1 MKHRYLSKVL
11 FFLLLFFNAAEI
23 SINVARSYSPEFD
36 DVLPLEDPQP
46 EVRIDLT
53 GKVRSL
59 EAPCPGISPLD
70 CSQILQGLP
79 VNFDFTQNQG
89 GLSESGFT
97 MVLEPSAPLTT
108 PTNSDVPGYE
118 PGQISRD
125 VSGLSIIS
133 TKGIFYSQPSG
144 TPSSNNTNSQ
154 VNALGVEL
162 AVPTGT
168 FSVSS
173 TLINPNFQVSNGNS
187 SQQAGIW
194 FGKDEDHYVKLVVVK
209 NGDPNQRKIQLQVE
223 NMDNTTS
230 QTAFLEINTA
240 NLSTDTGPIT
250 LRLEFDPVANTVQ
263 GFYRLG
269 AGEEVLVTG
278 PEGDSRSVPAS
289 YFSGQT
295 YSGIFTSHRN
305 AAAGEPITG
314 LFTDFSIEEAPVAD
328 PGLVAIPYRMNV
340 AGFDYSKDGDLF
352 LEENMDYL
360 VETEETTASFTS
372 YSPYEV
378 SGGHQ
383 DLYYPRRFGANFG
396 YDFPIANGQYTVRVH
411 MVENYQTTAG
421 ARIFDILM
429 EGELAQDNL
438 DLFELYGKGVL
449 GITQNNVTVSDGE
462 LNLQFIAS
470 ANNALIQAIEIL
482 PLTASAEKDI
492 LGFSVND
499 QISAETDFEAGTIE
513 VVMPPGTDLSS
524 LAPDFTLSNNAVVTP
539 TSGSTQNFTSPV
551 TYTVTA
557 EDGSTQDWTVT
568 ITALPSDF
576 SFIENFDNY
585 GTGNL
590 HEIAPTQWLKENAGD
605 ASIPVVNEGL
615 SDNTSHYLDF
625 SLGNHAHDLIPL
637 TNNPVTLT
645 PNVPFYFATYFQVN
659 SLGTGAGDRIRTAIR
674 IDENSGAT
682 PWVRLQMAK
691 GGGTG
696 LIARVGLAGPASDN
710 GTEEVPFGETVQF
723 LVKGVWDGASSI
735 AYQWTLAPTVSEAA
749 NTWTNAGNQTVSGT
763 PQIGRLFISSASTNN
778 AKVGPVRLSTDYSQV
793 VTEDLNAVPLL
804 SGNAISSFSLA
815 EQAEEALIDA
825 ENHTVSVLVPFGTD
839 RTALSPTYILSEAAS
854 AIPASGESQDF
865 TNPVEYTVTAEDGTV
880 QVWTVSVSEKAEV
893 AKGFQT
899 FSLSGGIGEVNINQ
913 VNQEVTI
920 LVPFGTDI
928 TALTPEFTFD
938 GSEVS
943 PASGLA
949 QDFTNPVIYTFIGS
963 DGSSAEWTVSVTV
976 ASGFAANINFQDRTT
991 VPPAGYL
998 IDYGKQFGH
1007 ASLAFNE
1014 TDYAY
1019 GWKLKSSG
1027 APFDASDE
1035 AANNSTGVGRNRIVG
1050 SYSSAPVQ
1058 EQLEGTLVHFQGDN
1072 ILNATG
1078 GVQSWSGQPR
1088 GNELF
1093 WEMEVPNGIYEV
1105 TVGLGDAGTDLDSRH
1120 SATVE
1125 GYTVVPAFVPE
1136 AGENRNGTLI
1146 VEVTDGL
1153 LTMNG
1158 LGGYNSKINYIRL
1171 IESSGTPAS
1180 GQLSFDPALVNSS
1193 LAPGA
1198 TGAFSSTLTGS
1209 GAGNI
1214 GLVIDDNINSED
1226 KLITGSNDWLS
1237 LPQTAA
1243 LGSIDFSIDASALA
1257 EGETRNNT
1265 IIATAQGYQPAVLE
1279 AGLSIATPLS
1289 ADKSIETFALQG
1301 GIGTIS
1307 IDAENEAV
1315 NIQVPFGTDVTT
1327 LTPEFTIS
1335 GASVTPVSGTSQDFT
1350 NPVVYTVLAADGS
1363 ESDWTV
1369 TVLVE
1374 TPDPCSPWSLLD
1386 CNGIPKALPLRLEF
1400 DGTDGGLE
1408 DGSGVGT
1415 GFTMVDPHSESRLA
1429 ADLPVTYPEVIG
1441 YEPSKIA
1448 VNGGNLRLTASKG
1461 IAYLNPGQSGN
1472 TNTQVNSLGVGIADL
1487 SQPLVIETQLLGI
1500 ATGGN
1505 SAQSGIWFGLDEDNF
1520 VKLNVNA
1527 NNVELRKEL
1536 NALSVNGTDSPD
1548 QIQVTDVGVNGQ
1560 NVTLRMVVD
1569 PQAMTI
1575 TGYYAIGSGD
1585 FVELSKT
1592 GLESMSLP
1600 QDYLNGLTVGDET
1613 GLAFAGIYSSYR
1625 NGSTAFDTDFA
1636 YFSVDQETPPLSL
1649 DFSVSQLNFSGE
1661 EGATIAAQSVELTS
1675 STGNPT
1681 IVISDDPDSGEWLTL
1696 PTNPALGTLEFSV
1709 KEDLEPGTYSTM
1721 VMAIDQP
1728 DLGYSNAEM
1737 EVSLVITEANVDPGT
1752 PDFEANINFSDPET
1766 AAPSGYLRDAGDAY
1780 GDRGNGFSYGW
1791 LDAAGNT
1798 LADLTLNGRNREVA
1812 GVSVLENTLSHMQY
1826 GDVSDNAAN
1835 GYLPDAKWELAV
1847 PNGSYSVTVGVGDP
1861 NVDGS
1866 VEDTPSHTINVE
1878 GISAIN
1884 AFVPQGETGAPGR
1897 FTTGTVQV
1905 VVADGRL
1912 TLDPGTGFNTKINFV
1927 RITATEGGVQTPR
1940 ILGVN
1945 PENGAINVSVTTSV
1959 SANNLFLPNPNESG
1973 LTSVDNSTITNS
1985 TVRLFKQS
1993 SNTPI
1998 GASVNGTGGGD
2009 AINLVPSLPLEAN
2022 TTYVFEVD
2030 GVKDLAGEA
2039 FEPFTSSFT
2048 TGSGGSSGP
2057 TTDLDNVSFTKQ
2069 GAVASG
2075 AEYTTLTIGPENKLY
2090 GLTIGGDIHRWT
2102 INADGTLSGKQT
2114 LSAWKSAYNGRTAVG
2129 LEFDPNATAG
2139 NLIAYVSHNSA
2150 GLNSAPDWDGKL
2162 SRLTGANLE
2171 NEELLVTNLPRSLR
2185 DHLTNSIAFRP
2196 GEPNMLYF
2204 NQGSN
2209 SAGGAPDGAWGN
2221 REESLLSAATLKL
2234 DLTKLPATLPLDAM
2248 TTRNQSAINNVDINS
2263 PTLDGMYNPYYVNAP
2278 LTLFATGVRNAYD
2291 LVWHS
2296 NGQMYVPANGTAGG
2310 SNSPASVSG
2319 TRRPDGTIYD
2329 HSDADYPPISASNNN
2344 NVQRDWL
2351 FRMNPS
2357 AGLGYYGHPNP
2368 FRGEFVLNRGDA
2380 DVDNSVY
2387 NGVQPDVNYRG
2398 AAFDFEFNKSPNGV
2412 IEYRSNAE
2420 NGNLTGALLVVRYS
2434 GGSDII
2440 ALVPDGPNGDI
2451 STFKEGIPG
2460 FTGFGDPL
2468 DLIED
2473 VSTGNIYV
2481 SDYAR
2486 SEIVLLKPS
2495 NQAAPAPSIA
2505 VGTEEVVGDAVV
2517 GGSIFEEEILLSNL
2531 GNAPLEGITTTITG
2545 THSDQFTVTGLP
2557 TVVNA
2562 QNSASF
2568 TVEFTP
2574 ASTGP
2579 KFALLT
2585 ISGQNA
2591 DPVQISLSGL
2601 GKIGTGGNEEPSL
2614 QWILDS
2620 QLGQGLID
2628 VGDTDPATNLIN
2640 LPAGSSYNNLL
2651 GDELDIQYFQ
2661 RATDAP
2667 VEIEVLSVYGPE
2679 GNNPITGFGWY
2690 SSGDGGSTQEL
2701 FTVQNNISGNGQ
2713 TLNPVITGSTSFDP
2727 GTGSFGFYNRWPFF
2741 SNRFLYSEDALN
2753 SFTGAIPHHIRV
2765 YALPGEANAYIIAT
2779 EEHVSGFDYQDI
2791 VVIARNV
2798 RPFDGGSDGCS
2809 PISLLDCSELEA
2821 GLPFSLQ
2828 FTGDEGGLGNTGFTM
2843 VDNPSAR
2850 LDIDGAVSYPNVPGY
2865 EPGRLSLSGGNLLVN
2880 AANGIAYRTNGS
2892 TNTTSTDVNSQINTL
2907 GVGIDANGNGNFSI
2921 STTVLNPYSD
2931 GSDNSE
2937 QAGIWFGLNEDNFV
2951 KLVVA
2956 NGGKVE
2962 ILREINGLAP
2972 ADVANNIQANG
2983 VSAIHSSAVTLRLY
2997 VDVENNLLTGYYS
3010 LNGGVE
3016 IELGSVALPA
3026 TYLNGNPAHQD
3037 LTFAGVFASK
3047 RRETVSEVVYTF
3059 TEFEITPDQLPAGDF
3074 DPIKINFSRAIDDVP
3089 AGYIKDSG
3097 APYGDRGNGY
3107 DYGWLTTNGQTPLN
3121 LADNT
3126 RNRDLAGVN
3135 LIQNTLIHMQYGD
3148 AGGTN
3153 GVTTEGI
3160 WELDVPN
3167 GTYEVTI
3174 GVGDPEVDGQEGTT
3188 PSHTINVEGVNAV
3201 DGFVPTGID
3210 GASSRMT
3217 SVSVTATILDGRLTI
3232 DASGGFNTKV
3242 HSLEIVQK
3250 TDSNVP
3256 LFINVTPANNATN
3269 VSLNDLQVNVEILT
3283 PDGYELDNGTLAG
3296 NINLYEL
3303 TVDGEVFVPSNSND
3317 TGGGDAITL
3326 TPIEQLKENTTY
3338 LFRISGVEAN
3348 RTGDLSDRLTF
3359 ATFESRFT
3367 TGTEDDLPVPVRDL
3381 EGVAFTA
3388 VPGGTDLGEGT
3399 VNERFSSLVIGPDG
3413 KLYASTVGDFQSDG
3427 KIFRWDIEADG
3438 TLINLE
3444 VLSPELNGSPHP
3456 ETGMMAGN
3464 NRLIIGL
3471 VFDPASTADN
3481 LIAYVTHSA
3490 ASLTNGPAW
3499 DGKLTKLTGPDLN
3512 TVQDLVIHLPR
3523 STKDH
3528 LTNSLAF
3535 DEEGLM
3541 YIAQGSNSAGGA
3553 PDPAWGNRAERL
3565 LAAAVL
3571 RVDLDKLPANLPLS
3585 VYTTDDIGVIN
3596 AAPSNGLLMGDGST
3610 YNPYSADSPVTIFA
3624 TGIRNAYD
3632 LIWHSNGWLYVPTN
3646 GTAGNNSDS
3655 PNSPSTNNYSLARRI
3670 DGLSNIPFAP
3680 ALTGGETQKDW
3691 LFKTQGGSYHGHPNP
3706 YRGEFILNHG
3716 GMPYSGVPGQET
3728 EPYRDV
3734 AKYPT
3739 TLGPDPN
3746 YRTPAY
3752 DFGKNKSPNGVIE
3765 YKSDA
3770 FEGRLQGLLMVVR
3783 FSGQDDIFVM
3793 EPNNNGNIGEVYN
3806 QIPGLGGFDD
3816 PLDLVEDPNTGN
3828 IYVSEYDRDNN
3839 GIARLT
3845 LLRAAIPA
3853 TLKPELVAAPEE
3865 LLFETTN
3872 NTAGDQSQ
3880 TKVVEITNEGNEGVT
3895 ITGVSVAGPFA
3906 DQYDPVSPVGTATL
3920 APGESITYSVTYA
3933 PDLNTS
3939 NLGYQ
3944 EAVLEIATDNPEQP
3958 VLEVGLHGLKKTG
3971 FEGGNEP
3978 PLQDVVDALGIGIN
3992 VGWTSLSDGT
4002 QPVLKGD
4009 EVLVQQWVKA
4019 GAEDVKITPIG
4030 RYSPDEEIPFG
4041 WYTEDESITLN
4052 EVGVMSGEFG
4062 QHQTLYPE
4070 ISEGTDTFDPQ
4081 GAVFGVYVTSQVFNR
4096 TNYTEDDLNTEV
4108 ARRVRTYPV
4117 KDREGNLVENSYLIN
4132 FEDASN
4138 GDYQDYMFVIENV
4151 IPFEDGTLRLEF
4163 DPEVLAL
4170 NGTVND
4176 SDPVVQEV
4184 TLSANGG
4191 LTAGEVSLSSSDPR
4205 LNLPATFEL
4214 GTPFEISFD
4223 KAGLAIGNY
4232 TATLTADA
4240 PNYEAATL
4248 EVRVNITQEAVYV
4261 YQFNFQTP
4269 EQISQSPEGYVDDL
4283 GAPYGLQTTDL
4294 GQLNFGWVLP
4304 GTETPADASVNGRNR
4319 NTVADEDPL
4328 LNTFTIIGHRT
4339 TATYPQR
4346 DWLVELPNGLYN
4358 VNISVGDPDY
4368 TDSYHSLDVN
4378 GVRVIDFNQ
4387 ESSNPDNLVHFENT
4401 EMVEVTDGKLRLSLA
4416 AQGVN
4421 AKPNYIRIAPINT
4434 AALPPTLSVEFEGLQ
4449 AAEGVYRGPV
4459 SIKLIAADQS
4469 ESGAIERL
4477 EYSINGAAFES
4488 FTEPFV
4494 LDEAGDFELL
4504 VEAEDAN
4511 GNITSRN
4518 YSFSIEE
4525 PTNAL
4530 LGMENMTK
4538 VPGTERGFPAE
4549 DYFTFYRINNTGS
4562 TGAKFHDNNV
4572 MRLNNTG
4579 TEPLVI
4585 DEIIIS
4591 DENRFIYNIVP
4602 QGIESTEL
4610 PMTIQPGSSRDLS
4623 ITFIGVNGNNT
4634 TMMKETLEIVSNA
4647 DNGENALATLHGGYV
4662 PVPEGGK
4669 EIDAQQVFDAFGF
4682 KTSMLSIVNDEGTIN
4697 PPNTI
4702 TYRPSSNYP
4711 IPENID
4717 AGYEG
4722 DMILSDNFVQADP
4735 TKPVIGIQLSALHG
4749 GPSSNGSRFVEVDG
4763 TGTVGGMSFSHQAD
4777 WYQTLL
4783 PKAGDNETVNFDVSN
4798 SISQAF
4804 RISVSSYLSS
4814 GGNNINGDRPDLLG
4828 LRIYKAIDR
4837 EGNIIPNEY
4846 IVLQDFVQNGC
4857 GAGSA
4862 NCDWNDNTFYFI
4874 NIRPEA
4880 VPTATA
4886 LEDYMADPGETISMD
4901 LSGFFDKGYPGNKL
4915 QYSATLVGGAAL
4927 PGWLTIS
4934 SEGVLSGTVPGDEAN
4949 NYNLLVTATDL
4960 NGLTADSEMNLSINQ
4975 APEVV
4980 LEANV
4985 TEGRVPLTVAF
4996 SSDNSTDEGEIVS
5009 YAWDFGDGNSSD
5021 EPNPSHTFTS
5031 IGTYTVELT
5040 LTDDRGLVNS
5050 ATQQIEVVDLVEPIA
5065 VAIADVQQGIAPL
5078 TVQFDGSESEANGSI
5093 VAYAWDFD
5101 DESSSTLVSPAHTFA
5116 TPGTYTVSLMVTD
5129 DNGESAQTTL
5139 VIEVDENL
5147 PPVAVPDANVTT
5159 GNAPLTVSFTG
5170 DGSSDDLDDVTYF
5183 WDFGNGDTS
5192 TEENP
5197 AYTFTQPGTY
5207 TVVLTVTDGNGNVD
5221 EQQLEVVVTD
5231 PGVQPS
5237 FELRINAGGPEVS
5250 FDGKVFD
5257 ADNYF
5262 EGGKTYTNTSATV
5275 PALYQTERSSTPKVF
5290 GYNVPVPNGTYEV
5303 ILHFAEIY
5311 HGATGGGGSGTAG
5324 QRVFDVSIE
5333 DVLQLDNYDI
5343 NALVGPQTPVTEV
5356 FEVEVIDGQ
5365 LNMDFSALSE
5375 VGGTDQPK
5383 LAAFEILSVNE
5394 EPVAPDFTL
5403 YLNTGSV
5410 ADVSLEGKTFIGDI
5424 NLPDYFDTDHTYTNA
5439 SASTEPL
5446 YQTERGSGADLAPL
5460 NLSIEVP
5467 NGTYTVSTYHNELYF
5482 GKVVAGG
5489 AGSRVFDI
5497 VMEGQLV
5504 KDDLDLFLESGNTPV
5519 KLTFTNIEVADGL
5532 LEIALNPSA
5541 NRPSI
5546 SGIAIEGATT
5556 TNEPPVAVAEANVTS
5571 GFAPLTVNFT
5581 GTNSTDAEGE
5591 VTYLWDFG
5599 TGVTTTQANPEYTFA
5614 TAGTYEVSL
5623 TVTDESGA
5631 SNVDAVSIEVAVNQP
5646 PVAVAEADITSG
5658 LAPLTVN
5665 FTGANS
5671 TDAEGEVTYL
5681 WDFGTGVTT
5690 TQANPEY
5697 TFATA
5702 GTYEVSLTVT
5712 DELGASN
5719 VDAVSIEVA
5728 ANQPPV
5734 AVAEADITSGLA
5746 PLRVNFTGFN
5756 STDAEGE
5763 VTYLWDF
5770 GTGVT
5775 TTQANPEYTFA
5786 TAGTYEVSLTVTD
5799 ELGAS
5804 DVATVSI
5811 EVGANQ
5817 PPVAVAIA
5825 NVTSG
5830 TAPLTVSFTGDNSS
5844 DPEGAVSY
5852 QWDFGNG
5859 FTSIQPNPV
5868 FTFNQIGSY
5877 NVTLKV
5883 TDALGVEDTDE
5894 LVVTVSPDIVIPV
5907 DPSFEL
5913 RINAGGPALNHDGK
5927 FFAADNYFIGGSTYS
5942 NTSAPV
5948 PALYQ
5953 TERSSAPKVFNYA
5966 VPVPNGTY
5974 QVILHFAEIY
5984 WGANGGGAGGAGK
5997 RVFDVSLE
6005 GNVVLDDLD
6014 INAEVGTQTVFTES
6028 VQVTVT
6034 DGELTMNFTSLG
6046 GVDQPK
6052 LSGFEILGLNEPPV
6066 AVATSDNT
6074 SGTAPLTVNFTG
6086 ANSSDAEGG
6095 VTYLWNFGT
6104 GATSTEANPSYTFV
6118 DAGDYEVTLTVTDA
6132 QGATDNAS
6140 IQIAVEEAV
6149 MIPVDPSFELRINAG
6164 GPALNHNGNAFAE
6177 DTYFI
6182 GGKSYTNTN
6191 ATVPALYQTERSSTP
6206 KVFDYGVPVP
6216 NGTYQVILHFAE
6228 IFWGANGGGADG
6240 IGKRVFDVS
6249 LEGNLVLDDL
6259 DLNAEVGTQTVL
6271 TQSFEVTV
6279 SDGELNMNFTSLE
6292 GVNQPKLSAFEILGL
6307 NEPPVAVA
6315 TSDNTSGTAPLTVN
6329 FTGANSGD
6337 VEGAVTYLWD
6347 FGTGAISTEANP
6359 SFTFVDAG
6367 DYEVTLT
6374 VTDAQGATDNASIQI
6389 AVEEAVVI
6397 PEDPSFELRIN
6408 AGGPALS
6415 HDGKA
6420 FAEDN
6425 YFIGGKSYTNTN
6437 ATVPA
6442 LYQTERSST
6451 PKVFDYAVP
6460 VPNGAYQVILHFAE
6474 IYWGADG
6481 GSTGGSSKR
6490 VFDVSVEGD
6499 LVLDDLD
6506 INAEVGPQTVLTQS
6520 FEVTVADGELN
6531 MNFTS
6536 LSGLNQPKLSAFEII
6551 SVSSETVNS
6560 EVGLRTNQ
6568 ENAPMLVASPMEGT
6582 GPLMVKFSGDLL
6594 GTADPELSYYW
6605 DFGNGNASKK
6615 KNPVSIFTEPGVY
6628 EVKARISKYGVPLYT
6643 ETVQITVFEDVAS
6656 LENDS
6661 STPDPVL
6668 IKMYPNPASTFLK
6681 LTLDHETE
6689 QIAEVRIFD
6698 LRGRLVNTFV
6708 PGDGNFSKSYE
6719 ISVNDLPAGVYFVST
6734 ITNSG
6739 HRDMQRLI
6747 VVR

>member
-1 MKHRYLSKVL
+1 MKHRYLSYS
-11 FFLLLFFNAAEI
+11 FFLLLLFFNTAEI
-23 SINVARSYSPEFD
+23 SINVARSHSPALGE
-36 DVLPLEDPQP
+36 VLPMEDSQP
-46 EVRIDLT
+46 EIRREATESIRNL
-53 GKVRSL
+53 L
-59 EAPCPGISPLD
+59 APCPGISPLD
-70 CSQILQGLP
+70 CNQILQGLQ
-79 VNFDFTQNQG
+79 VNFDFTQDQG

-97 MVLEPSAPLTT
+97 MVLEPSAPLST
-108 PTNSDVPGYE
+108 PSDPDVPGYE
-118 PGQISRD
+118 PGLISRD
-125 VSGLSIIS
+125 ASGLTITS
-133 TKGIFYSQPSG
+133 TKGIFFSQPSG

-154 VNALGVEL
+154 VNALGVGLE
-162 AVPTGT
+162 VPTGT

-173 TLINPNFQVSNGNS
+173 TLINPNFEVSGVS
-187 SQQAGIW
+187 QSQQAGIW
-194 FGKDEDHYVKLVVVK
+194 LGKDEDHYVKLVVVK
-209 NGDPNQRKIQLQVE
+209 NGTTNQRKIQLQVE
-223 NMDNTTS
+223 NMDNTTQ

-240 NLSTDTGPIT
+240 NLSTNTGPIT

-278 PEGDSRSVPAS
+278 PEGDVRAVPAT

-305 AAAGEPITG
+305 APENEPITV

-328 PGLVAIPYRMNV
+328 PDLVAIPYRMNV
-340 AGFDYSKDGDLF
+340 AGFDYTKDGDLF
-352 LEENMDYL
+352 LQENTDFL
-360 VETEETTASFTS
+360 VETEETTASLGAIQE
-372 YSPYEV
+372 PYLV
-378 SGGHQ
+378 PGGHE
-383 DLYYPRRFGANFG
+383 DLYYPRRFGENFG
-396 YDFPIANGQYTVRVH
+396 YNFPIANGQYTVRVH
-411 MVENYQTTAG
+411 MVENFHQG
-421 ARIFDILM
+421 SGLRVFDILM

-438 DLFELYGKGVL
+438 DLFALYGRGVL
-449 GITQNNVTVSDGE
+449 GIIQNDVTVSDGE
-462 LNLQFIAS
+462 LNLQFLAS
-470 ANNALIQAIEIL
+470 TNNALIQAIEIL
-482 PLTASAEKDI
+482 PLTASSEKDI
-492 LGFSVND
+492 LGFSVD
-499 QISAETDFEAGTIE
+499 GQISAETDLGAGTIE
-513 VVMPPGTDLSS
+513 VVMPSGTDLTA
-524 LAPDFTLSNNAVVTP
+524 LAPSFTLSNNATVTP
-539 TSGSTQNFTSPV
+539 ASGSTQNFTSPV

-557 EDGSTQDWTVT
+557 EDGSSKDWTVT

-576 SFIENFDNY
+576 SFIENFDTY

-637 TNNPVTLT
+637 TDNPVSLT
-645 PNVPFYFATYFQVN
+645 PNVPFYFATYFQIDGF
-659 SLGTGAGDRIRTAIR
+659 GTGSGDRIRTAIR

-691 GGGTG
+691 GGSTG
-696 LIARVGLAGPASDN
+696 LIARVGLGGPASDN
-710 GTEEVPFGETVQF
+710 GTQEVPFGETIQF
-723 LVKGVWDGASSI
+723 LVKGVWDGVNSI
-735 AYQWTLAPTVSEAA
+735 AYEWTLAPTLSEGA
-749 NTWTNAGNQTVSGT
+749 NTWTSAGSQTVSGT

-778 AKVGPVRLSTDYSQV
+778 AKVGPVRLSTDYAQV
-793 VTEDLNAVPLL
+793 VTEDLTVVPLL
-804 SGNAISSFSLA
+804 TGNDITSFSLA
-815 EQAEEALIDA
+815 EQVGEASIDV
-825 ENHTVSVLVPFGTD
+825 ENRTVSVLVPFGTD
-839 RTALSPTYILSEAAS
+839 LTALSPTFALSEGAS
-854 AIPASGESQDF
+854 SLPASGESQDF
-865 TNPVEYTVTAEDGTV
+865 TNTVTYTVTAEDGTETD
-880 QVWTVSVSEKAEV
+880 WTVSVTEEAEV

-899 FSLSGGIGEVNINQ
+899 FALSNGIGEVNINQ
-913 VNQEVTI
+913 VDQEVTI
-920 LVPFGTDI
+920 LVPFGTDV
-928 TALTPEFTFD
+928 TALSPEFTFD
-938 GSEVS
+938 GSGVS
-943 PASGLA
+943 PASGVE
-949 QDFTNPVIYTFIGS
+949 QDFTNPVVYTITGS
-963 DGSSAEWTVSVTV
+963 DGSSADWTVSVTV
-976 ASGFAANINFQDRTT
+976 ASGFAAKINFQNRTT
-991 VPPAGYL
+991 TPPAGYL
-998 IDYGKQFGH
+998 VDYGKQFGH
-1007 ASLAFNE
+1007 ASVTFEE

-1019 GWKLKSSG
+1019 GWKLKSDG
-1027 APFDASDE
+1027 TPIDASDE
-1035 AANNSTGVGRNRIVG
+1035 AANNGPGVGRNRIDG
-1050 SYSSAPVQ
+1050 TYASATDQ
-1058 EQLEGTLVHFQGDN
+1058 EKLEGTLVHFQGDN

-1088 GNELF
+1088 GNELI
-1093 WEMEVPNGIYEV
+1093 WEMEIPNGTYEV

-1125 GYTVVPAFVPE
+1125 GYTAIAAFVPE
-1136 AGENRNGTLI
+1136 AGETRTGTI
-1146 VEVTDGL
+1146 TVEVTDGL
-1153 LTMNG
+1153 LTITG
-1158 LGGYNSKINYIRL
+1158 LGGYNSKITYLDITA
-1171 IESSGTPAS
+1171 SSGTAAS
-1180 GQLSFDPALVNSS
+1180 GQLSFEPAAVNNSLDPGEAGTFSSS
-1193 LAPGA
+1193 LSGV
-1198 TGAFSSTLTGS
+1198 
-1209 GAGNI
+1209 GAGTI
-1214 GLVIDDNINSED
+1214 GLVIDDNINAED
-1226 KLITGSNDWLS
+1226 KFITGSNDWLT
-1237 LPQTAA
+1237 LPESAA
-1243 LGSIDFSIDASALA
+1243 AGAIDFAMDASSLSD
-1257 EGETRNNT
+1257 GESRNNT
-1265 IIATAQGYQPAVLE
+1265 IIATAEGFAPALLE
-1279 AGLSIATPLS
+1279 ASLTVSTTLS
-1289 ADKSIETFALQG
+1289 DEKSLLTFAFPG
-1301 GIGTIS
+1301 DIGESTV
-1307 IDAENEAV
+1307 DATNFAV
-1315 NIQVPFGTDVTT
+1315 NVEVPFGTDVTA
-1327 LTPEFTIS
+1327 LAPEFTLS
-1335 GASVTPVSGTSQDFT
+1335 EGASASPESGQVQDFT
-1350 NPVVYTVLAADGS
+1350 NPVVYTVTAADGS
-1363 ESDWTV
+1363 EQEWTV
-1369 TVLVE
+1369 TVAVADPL
-1374 TPDPCSPWSLLD
+1374 PCSPWSLLD
-1386 CNGIPKALPLRLEF
+1386 CDGIPKALPLRLEF
-1400 DGTDGGLE
+1400 DGTEGGLE

-1415 GFTMVDPHSESRLA
+1415 GFTMVDPHSEARLS

-1441 YEPSKIA
+1441 YEPSKISIG
-1448 VNGGNLRLTASKG
+1448 GGNLTLTASKG

-1472 TNTQVNSLGVGIADL
+1472 TNTQVNSLGVGITDL
-1487 SQPLVIETQLLGI
+1487 SQPLVIETQLLNI
-1500 ATGGN
+1500 NTGGN
-1505 SAQSGIWFGLDEDNF
+1505 SAQAGIWFGLDEDNF

-1536 NALSVNGTDSPD
+1536 NALSVNGADSPD
-1548 QIQVTDVGVNGQ
+1548 QIQVDNVGVSGQ
-1560 NVTLRMVVD
+1560 NVTLRLVVD
-1569 PQAMTI
+1569 PIEMTL
-1575 TGYYAIGSGD
+1575 TGYYAIGAGD
-1585 FVELSKT
+1585 FVQLTKASLDAMT
-1592 GLESMSLP
+1592 LP
-1600 QDYLNGLTVGDET
+1600 QEYLNGLSVGEET

-1636 YFSVDQETPPLSL
+1636 YFAVDQETPPLSL
-1649 DFSVSQLNFSGE
+1649 NFSVSQLNFSGE
-1661 EGATIAAQSVELTS
+1661 EGASIAAQSVELTS

-1681 IVISDDPDSGEWLTL
+1681 VVISDDPDSGEWLTL
-1696 PTNPALGTLEFSV
+1696 PINPALGTLEFSV
-1709 KEDLEPGTYSTM
+1709 KEGLEPGTYSTM
-1721 VMAIDQP
+1721 VMGIDQP
-1728 DLGYSNAEM
+1728 DMGYSNAEM

-1766 AAPSGYLRDAGDAY
+1766 AAPSGYVRDAGDTFGA
-1780 GDRGNGFSYGW
+1780 RGNGFSYGW
-1791 LDAAGNT
+1791 LDAT
-1798 LADLTLNGRNREVA
+1798 DDSPADLTLNGRNRAVA

-1826 GDVSDNAAN
+1826 GDVSANAAN
-1835 GYLPDAKWELAV
+1835 GYLPDAKWEIEV
-1847 PNGSYSVTVGVGDP
+1847 PNGTYNVTVGVGDP
-1861 NVDGS
+1861 NIDGS
-1866 VEDTPSHTINVE
+1866 VDDTPSHTINVE
-1878 GISAIN
+1878 GTNAIN
-1884 AFVPQGETGAPGR
+1884 AFVPEGETGAPGR

-1927 RITATEGGVQTPR
+1927 RITSGEGGVRIPR

-1945 PENGAINVSVTTSV
+1945 PEDGAVNVSVTTSV
-1959 SANNLFLPNPNESG
+1959 SANNLFLPNPNENG

-1985 TVRLFKQS
+1985 TVKLFKQS
-1993 SNTPI
+1993 NSTPI
-1998 GASVNGTGGGD
+1998 GATVNGTGGGD
-2009 AINLVPSLPLEAN
+2009 AINLVPSLPLESN

-2030 GVKDLAGEA
+2030 GVKDLAGET

-2048 TGSGGSSGP
+2048 TGSGGTPGP

-2075 AEYTTLTIGPENKLY
+2075 AKYTTLTIGPDSKLY

-2114 LSAWKSAYNGRTAVG
+2114 LSGWKAGYDGRTAVG
-2129 LEFDPNATAG
+2129 LEFDPTATAG

-2150 GLNSAPDWDGKL
+2150 GLSSAPDWDGKL

-2248 TTRNQSAINNVDINS
+2248 TTRDQSAINNVDVNS
-2263 PTLDGMYNPYYVNAP
+2263 PTLDGMYNPYYVDAP
-2278 LTLFATGVRNAYD
+2278 ITLFATGVRNAYD

-2296 NGQMYVPANGTAGG
+2296 NGQLYVPANGTAGG

-2329 HSDADYPPISASNNN
+2329 HSDADYPAISASNNN

-2486 SEIVLLKPS
+2486 NEIVLLKPS
-2495 NQAAPAPSIA
+2495 NQAAPTPSIA
-2505 VGTEEVVGDAVV
+2505 VGTEAVVGDAVV
-2517 GGSIFEEEILLSNL
+2517 GESIFEEEILLSNL
-2531 GNAPLEGITTTITG
+2531 GNAPLEGITATVTG
-2545 THSDQFTVTGLP
+2545 THSAQFTVTGLP

-2574 ASTGP
+2574 ASAGP

-2585 ISGQNA
+2585 ISGQGA

-2601 GKIGTGGNEEPSL
+2601 GKIGIGGSEEPSL
-2614 QWILDS
+2614 QWILDT

-2628 VGDTDPATNLIN
+2628 VGDTEPATNLIN

-2667 VEIEVLSVYGPE
+2667 VELEVLSVYGPQ
-2679 GNNPITGFGWY
+2679 GSNPIVGFGWY
-2690 SSGDGGSTQEL
+2690 NSTDGGSTQEL
-2701 FTVQNNISGNGQ
+2701 FTVQNTISGNGQ
-2713 TLNPVITGSTSFDP
+2713 TLNPVINGDTSFDP

-2741 SNRFLYSEDALN
+2741 ENRFLYSEDALN
-2753 SFTGAIPHHIRV
+2753 TFSGAIPHHIRV

-2798 RPFDGGSDGCS
+2798 RPFDGETTGCS
-2809 PISLLDCSELEA
+2809 PISLLDCDELEV

-2828 FTGDEGGLGNTGFTM
+2828 FSGDEGGLGSTGFTM
-2843 VDNPSAR
+2843 ADNPSAR
-2850 LDIDGAVSYPNVPGY
+2850 LEIDGPVAYSNVPGY
-2865 EPGRLSLSGGNLLVN
+2865 EPGRLNLTGGNLEVN

-2892 TNTTSTDVNSQINTL
+2892 TNTTSTEVNSQINTL
-2907 GVGIDANGNGNFSI
+2907 GVGMDADGQGNFSI
-2921 STTVLNPYSD
+2921 RTTILNPYSD
-2931 GSDNSE
+2931 GSDNAE

-3010 LNGGVE
+3010 LNGGAEV
-3016 IELGSVALPA
+3016 ELGSVALPA
-3026 TYLNGNPAHQD
+3026 VYLNGNPAHQD
-3037 LTFAGVFASK
+3037 LTFAGIFASK
-3047 RRETVSEVVYTF
+3047 RREAVSEVVYTF
-3059 TEFEITPDQLPAGDF
+3059 TEFSVTPDQLPDTDF
-3074 DPIKINFSRAIDDVP
+3074 DPIKINFSRPIDDIP
-3089 AGYIKDSG
+3089 AGYIRDSG
-3097 APYGDRGNGY
+3097 APYGDRGEGRT
-3107 DYGWLTTNGQTPLN
+3107 YGWLTTNGQTGLN
-3121 LADNT
+3121 LTDNT

-3160 WELDVPN
+3160 WEMDAPN

-3201 DGFVPTGID
+3201 DGFVPTGPD
-3210 GASSRMT
+3210 GAPSRMT
-3217 SVSVTATILDGRLTI
+3217 SVSVTATVLDGRLTI
-3232 DASGGFNTKV
+3232 DANGGFNTKV

-3256 LFINVTPANNATN
+3256 LFTNVTPANNATN

-3283 PDGYELDNGTLAG
+3283 PEGYELDNGTLAG

-3367 TGTEDDLPVPVRDL
+3367 TGTEDDLPVPIRDL

-3388 VPGGTDLGEGT
+3388 VPGGTDLGDGT

-3413 KLYASTVGDFQSDG
+3413 KLYASTIGDFQSDG
-3427 KIFRWDIEADG
+3427 KIFRWDMEADG
-3438 TLINLE
+3438 TLSNLE
-3444 VLSPELNGSPHP
+3444 VLSPELNGSQHP
-3456 ETGMMAGN
+3456 ETGVMAGN

-3585 VYTTDDIGVIN
+3585 VHTTDDIGVIN
-3596 AAPSNGLLMGDGST
+3596 AAPANGLLMGDGTT

-3646 GTAGNNSDS
+3646 GTAGNNNNS
-3655 PNSPSTNNYSLARRI
+3655 PNSPTTADYALARRI
-3670 DGLSNIPFAP
+3670 DGLTSIPFAP
-3680 ALTGGETQKDW
+3680 ALIGGETQKDW

-3752 DFGKNKSPNGVIE
+3752 DFGNNKSPNGVIE

-3770 FEGRLQGLLMVVR
+3770 FEGKLQGLLMVVR
-3783 FSGQDDIFVM
+3783 FSGQNDILVM
-3793 EPNNNGNIGEVYN
+3793 DPNNNGNIAEVYN
-3806 QIPGLGGFDD
+3806 QIPGMGGFDD
-3816 PLDLVEDPNTGN
+3816 PLDLVEDPKTGN

-3895 ITGVSVAGPFA
+3895 ITGVSVSGPFA
-3906 DQYDPVSPVGTATL
+3906 DQYDPVSPAGTATL
-3920 APGESITYSVTYA
+3920 APGESISYSVTYA

-3944 EAVLEIATDNPEQP
+3944 EAVLEIATDNPDQS
-3958 VLEVGLHGLKKTG
+3958 VLEVGLHALKKTG
-3971 FEGGNEP
+3971 YEGGNEP

-4002 QPVLKGD
+4002 QPVLKGE

-4019 GAEDVKITPIG
+4019 GAEDVKITPVG
-4030 RYSPDEEIPFG
+4030 RYSPNEEIPFG
-4041 WYTEDESITLN
+4041 WYTRNESVTLN

-4096 TNYTEDDLNTEV
+4096 TNYTEDDLNTGGV

-4117 KDREGNLVENSYLIN
+4117 KDREGNLVENSYIIN
-4132 FEDASN
+4132 FEDATN

-4163 DPEVLAL
+4163 DPDVLAL
-4170 NGTVND
+4170 NGTIND

-4191 LTAGEVSLSSSDPR
+4191 LTAGEVSLSSSDTR
-4205 LNLPATFEL
+4205 LSLPASFEL

-4232 TATLTADA
+4232 TTTLTADA
-4240 PNYEAATL
+4240 PNYEPATL

-4269 EQISQSPEGYVDDL
+4269 EQVSASPEGYIDDL

-4304 GTETPADASVNGRNR
+4304 GSETPADASVNGRNR
-4319 NTVADEDPL
+4319 NTAADEDPL

-4346 DWLVELPNGLYN
+4346 DWMVELPNGLYN
-4358 VNISVGDPDY
+4358 VNISVGDPDFA
-4368 TDSYHSLDVN
+4368 DSYHALDVN

-4387 ESSNPDNLVHFENT
+4387 QGNNPENLIFAENT
-4401 EMVEVTDGKLRLSLA
+4401 ELVEVTDGKLRLSLA
-4416 AQGVN
+4416 AEGVN

-4449 AAEGVYRGPV
+4449 ATEGVYRGPV
-4459 SIKLIAADQS
+4459 SISLLAEDQS

-4477 EYSINGAAFES
+4477 EYSINGGAFAS
-4488 FTEPFV
+4488 FDGPFV
-4494 LDEAGDFELL
+4494 LEETGDYELL

-4525 PTNAL
+4525 PSDAL
-4530 LGMENMTK
+4530 LDMENMTK
-4538 VPGTERGFPAE
+4538 VPGTDRGFPAE

-4562 TGAKFHDNNV
+4562 TGARFHDNNV
-4572 MRLNNTG
+4572 MRLTNSG

-4585 DEIIIS
+4585 DEINIS

-4610 PMTIQPGSSRDLS
+4610 PLTIQPGASRDLS

-4634 TMMKETLEIVSNA
+4634 TMMKETIEIISNA
-4647 DNGENALATLHGGYV
+4647 DNGANALATLHGGYV

-4682 KTSMLSIVNDEGTIN
+4682 KTSMLSIVNDDGTID
-4697 PPNTI
+4697 PPNNI

-4711 IPENID
+4711 VPANID

-4749 GPSSNGSRFVEVDG
+4749 GPSSNGSRFVEVNG
-4763 TGTVGGMSFSHQAD
+4763 TGTVGGMSFSHQAN

-4783 PKAGDNETVNFDVSN
+4783 PKAGDNETINFDVSN

-4804 RISVSSYLSS
+4804 RISVAGYLSS
-4814 GGNNINGDRPDLLG
+4814 GGNNVNGDRPDLLG
-4828 LRIYKAIDR
+4828 LRIYKAIDQD
-4837 EGNIIPNEY
+4837 GNIIPNEY

-4880 VPTATA
+4880 VPTAAA
-4886 LEDYMADPGETISMD
+4886 LEDYLVDLGDTFSTD
-4901 LSGFFDKGYPGNKL
+4901 LSGSFDKGYPGNKL
-4915 QYSATLVGGAAL
+4915 QYSATLVGGSAL
-4927 PGWLTIS
+4927 PEWLTIS
-4934 SEGVLSGTVPGDEAN
+4934 SEGVLAGTVPEDEEN
-4949 NYNLLVTATDL
+4949 NYNLLITATDL
-4960 NGLTADSEMNLSINQ
+4960 NGLTADAEMNLLINK
-4975 APEVV
+4975 APVVV
-4980 LEANV
+4980 LEADV

-5009 YAWDFGDGNSSD
+5009 YDWDFGDGNSSE
-5021 EPNPSHTFTS
+5021 EPNPTHTFTT
-5031 IGTYTVELT
+5031 IGEYTVELT
-5040 LTDDRGLVNS
+5040 LKDDRGLSNS
-5050 ATQQIEVVDLVEPIA
+5050 ATQQIQVVDLAEPIA
-5065 VAIADVQQGIAPL
+5065 VATADVQQGIAPL
-5078 TVQFDGSESEANGSI
+5078 TIQFDASESEANGSI

-5101 DESSSTLVSPAHTFA
+5101 DESSSTMVSPVHTF
-5116 TPGTYTVSLMVTD
+5116 TSPGTYTVSLTVTD
-5129 DNGESAQTTL
+5129 DNGANAQTSL
-5139 VIEVDENL
+5139 VIEVEENL
-5147 PPVAVPDANVTT
+5147 PPVAVPEANVTT

-5183 WDFGNGDTS
+5183 WDFGNGDSS

-5197 AYTFTQPGTY
+5197 SYTFTQPGTY
-5207 TVVLTVTDGNGNVD
+5207 TVTLTVTDGNGNVD

-5257 ADNYF
+5257 ADNFF

-5290 GYNVPVPNGTYEV
+5290 GYNIPVPNGTYEV

-5311 HGATGGGGSGTAG
+5311 HGATGGGGTGTAG

-5333 DVLQLDNYDI
+5333 DALLLDNFDI

-5356 FEVEVIDGQ
+5356 FEVEVNDGQ

-5403 YLNTGSV
+5403 YLNTGSA

-5439 SASTEPL
+5439 SASSEPL
-5446 YQTERGSGADLAPL
+5446 YQTERGSGANLAPL

-5482 GKVVAGG
+5482 GKVVAGS

-5497 VMEGQLV
+5497 LMEGQLV

-5519 KLTFTNIEVADGL
+5519 KLTFTNIEVTDGL
-5532 LEIALNPSA
+5532 LEISLNPSA

-5546 SGIAIEGATT
+5546 SGVAIEGATT
-5556 TNEPPVAVAEANVTS
+5556 ANEPPVAVAEADVTS
-5571 GFAPLTVNFT
+5571 GF
-5581 GTNSTDAEGE
+5581 
-5591 VTYLWDFG
+5591 
-5599 TGVTTTQANPEYTFA
+5599 
-5614 TAGTYEVSL
+5614 
-5623 TVTDESGA
+5623 
-5631 SNVDAVSIEVAVNQP
+5631 
-5646 PVAVAEADITSG
+5646 
-5658 LAPLTVN
+5658 APLTVN

-5681 WDFGTGVTT
+5681 WDFGTGVAS

-5697 TFATA
+5697 TFASA
-5702 GTYEVSLTVT
+5702 GSYEVSLTVT

-5719 VDAVSIEVA
+5719 AATITIEVA
-5728 ANQPPV
+5728 ENQPPV
-5734 AVAEADITSGLA
+5734 AVAEADVTSGFA
-5746 PLRVNFTGFN
+5746 PLTVNFTGANSTDAEGEVSYLWDFGTGVTTTQANPEYTFASSGTYEVSLTVTDELGVSNATTVTIEVVENQPPVAVVEADVTSGFAPLTVSFTGTN

-5804 DVATVSI
+5804 DEATISI
-5811 EVGANQ
+5811 EIADNQ
-5817 PPVAVAIA
+5817 PPVAVATA

-5844 DPEGAVSY
+5844 DVEGPVSY

-5859 FTSIQPNPV
+5859 FTSIQANPV
-5868 FTFNQIGSY
+5868 FTFNQLGTY
-5877 NVTLKV
+5877 NVTLTV
-5883 TDALGVEDTDE
+5883 TDALGSEDTDE

-5927 FFAADNYFIGGSTYS
+5927 AFEADNYFIGG
-5942 NTSAPV
+5942 
-5948 PALYQ
+5948 Q
-5953 TERSSAPKVFNYA
+5953 
-5966 VPVPNGTY
+5966 
-5974 QVILHFAEIY
+5974 
-5984 WGANGGGAGGAGK
+5984 
-5997 RVFDVSLE
+5997 
-6005 GNVVLDDLD
+6005 
-6014 INAEVGTQTVFTES
+6014 
-6028 VQVTVT
+6028 
-6034 DGELTMNFTSLG
+6034 
-6046 GVDQPK
+6046 
-6052 LSGFEILGLNEPPV
+6052 
-6066 AVATSDNT
+6066 
-6074 SGTAPLTVNFTG
+6074 
-6086 ANSSDAEGG
+6086 
-6095 VTYLWNFGT
+6095 
-6104 GATSTEANPSYTFV
+6104 
-6118 DAGDYEVTLTVTDA
+6118 
-6132 QGATDNAS
+6132 
-6140 IQIAVEEAV
+6140 
-6149 MIPVDPSFELRINAG
+6149 
-6164 GPALNHNGNAFAE
+6164 
-6177 DTYFI
+6177 
-6182 GGKSYTNTN
+6182 SYTNSS
-6191 ATVPALYQTERSSTP
+6191 ATVPALYQTE
-6206 KVFDYGVPVP
+6206 
-6216 NGTYQVILHFAE
+6216 
-6228 IFWGANGGGADG
+6228 
-6240 IGKRVFDVS
+6240 
-6249 LEGNLVLDDL
+6249 
-6259 DLNAEVGTQTVL
+6259 
-6271 TQSFEVTV
+6271 
-6279 SDGELNMNFTSLE
+6279 
-6292 GVNQPKLSAFEILGL
+6292 
-6307 NEPPVAVA
+6307 
-6315 TSDNTSGTAPLTVN
+6315 
-6329 FTGANSGD
+6329 
-6337 VEGAVTYLWD
+6337 
-6347 FGTGAISTEANP
+6347 
-6359 SFTFVDAG
+6359 
-6367 DYEVTLT
+6367 
-6374 VTDAQGATDNASIQI
+6374 
-6389 AVEEAVVI
+6389 
-6397 PEDPSFELRIN
+6397 
-6408 AGGPALS
+6408 
-6415 HDGKA
+6415 
-6420 FAEDN
+6420 
-6425 YFIGGKSYTNTN
+6425 
-6437 ATVPA
+6437 
-6442 LYQTERSST
+6442 
-6451 PKVFDYAVP
+6451 
-6460 VPNGAYQVILHFAE
+6460 
-6474 IYWGADG
+6474 
-6481 GSTGGSSKR
+6481 
-6490 VFDVSVEGD
+6490 
-6499 LVLDDLD
+6499 
-6506 INAEVGPQTVLTQS
+6506 
-6520 FEVTVADGELN
+6520 
-6531 MNFTS
+6531 
-6536 LSGLNQPKLSAFEII
+6536 
-6551 SVSSETVNS
+6551 
-6560 EVGLRTNQ
+6560 
-6568 ENAPMLVASPMEGT
+6568 
-6582 GPLMVKFSGDLL
+6582 
-6594 GTADPELSYYW
+6594 
-6605 DFGNGNASKK
+6605 
-6615 KNPVSIFTEPGVY
+6615 
-6628 EVKARISKYGVPLYT
+6628 
-6643 ETVQITVFEDVAS
+6643 
-6656 LENDS
+6656 
-6661 STPDPVL
+6661 
-6668 IKMYPNPASTFLK
+6668 
-6681 LTLDHETE
+6681 
-6689 QIAEVRIFD
+6689 
-6698 LRGRLVNTFV
+6698 
-6708 PGDGNFSKSYE
+6708 
-6719 ISVNDLPAGVYFVST
+6719 
-6734 ITNSG
+6734 
-6739 HRDMQRLI
+6739 
-6747 VVR
+6747 